1 MNDLQRIMYVEDH
14 ADIRAIAKLALE
26 SVGGFKVKMCASGEQ
41 AISEAEAFD
50 PDLLLLDV
58 MMPGMDG
65 SATLKALRSRSLLD
79 GVAVVFITAK
89 VQPKEVE
96 NLKSLGADAV
106 IAKPFDPMALSDQ
119 LRQIWDEKASDIKK

>member
-119 LRQIWDEKASDIKK
+119 LRQIWDERASDIKK